1 MRHVKCNMPKY
12 WTSLMLTTTVVSII
26 RHISIRPQ
34 QSIRH
39 RTISRRLP
47 SSSPKAVTNRNH
59 SYWTHNFLEPS
70 RMCCHSCARNF
81 ARFASLPMC
90 SGPRRSRDWQR
101 MTEMAGSWPYRVMN
115 EDTRRRIKMYVAIHV
130 QIQSETHPYRPLFP
144 KHAAIS
150 TPLCK
155 ILPPNCRKIN
165 LRPCFSS
172 SVLPKKPGP

>member
-1 MRHVKCNMPKY
+1 MPKY

-90 SGPRRSRDWQR
+90 SGPRRSRDWPK
-101 MTEMAGSWPYRVMN
+101 MTQMVGSWPYRVMN
-115 EDTRRRIKMYVAIHV
+115 KDMRRRFEIYVAMPTH
-130 QIQSETHPYRPLFP
+130 SETHLLYRPLFP
-144 KHAAIS
+144 KHAEIS
-150 TPLCK
+150 TPPCK
-155 ILPPNCRKIN
+155 LLPENFRKIN
-165 LRPCFSS
+165 LLPCFSS